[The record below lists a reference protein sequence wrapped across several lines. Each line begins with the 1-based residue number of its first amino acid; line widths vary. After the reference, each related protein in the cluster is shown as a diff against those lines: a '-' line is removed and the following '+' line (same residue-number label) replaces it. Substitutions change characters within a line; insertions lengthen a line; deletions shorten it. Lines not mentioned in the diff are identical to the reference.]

1 MRISDWRSD
10 VCSSDLRAALYVPFG
25 AERFRD
31 RIIDAVPAW
40 MRSWLELL
48 VADPRRDGDA
58 DIVLIIGEHTV
69 KVRELLEE
77 RRRIMLRRV
86 EHRTVGCVPAPREQA
101 GTFVVV
107 DRVLSCG
114 ITDPV
119 AVENP
124 IDDSRPHAAP
134 P

>member
-1 MRISDWRSD
+1 
-10 VCSSDLRAALYVPFG
+10 
-25 AERFRD
+25 
-31 RIIDAVPAW
+31 

-114 ITDPV
+114 ITDRSEEHTSELQSLMRTSY
-119 AVENP
+119 AVFCLKKKKLN
-124 IDDSRPHAAP
+124 
-134 P
+134 